1 MKESK
6 KMTEKVQI
14 PEGVEV
20 KVEGPS
26 VIVKGQKGELKRT
39 FLTPSIT
46 ATVEDKNIVFI
57 AEDATKR
64 EKMMMGTFKAHVKNM
79 FKGCTEGHLYKLKV
93 CSGHFPMNVSVNNNQ
108 FIVKNFIGEKVPR
121 ILDIRQDVTVKVE
134 GQDVVVES
142 NDKEAAGQVASRLER
157 LTRRPGF
164 DKRIFMDGIY
174 ITEKDGKPV
183 RK

>member
-1 MKESK
+1 M
-6 KMTEKVQI
+6 
-14 PEGVEV
+14 
-20 KVEGPS
+20 
-26 VIVKGQKGELKRT
+26 
-39 FLTPSIT
+39 
-46 ATVEDKNIVFI
+46 
-57 AEDATKR
+57 
-64 EKMMMGTFKAHVKNM
+64 
-79 FKGCTEGHLYKLKV
+79 
-93 CSGHFPMNVSVNNNQ
+93 
-108 FIVKNFIGEKVPR
+108 
-121 ILDIRQDVTVKVE
+121 DIRQDVTVKVE